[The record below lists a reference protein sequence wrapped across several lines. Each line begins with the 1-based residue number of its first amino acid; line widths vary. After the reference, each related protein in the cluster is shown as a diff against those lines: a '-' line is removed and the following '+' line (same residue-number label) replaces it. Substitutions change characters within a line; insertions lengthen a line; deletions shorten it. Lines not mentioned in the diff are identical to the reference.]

1 MTTHTNDL
9 GQPIGFPMPDWQ
21 PARMPDKSPMEGRYC
36 RVEAI
41 APAHRDDLYEAFLL
55 DAEGRNWTYLPQGPF
70 DSRDAF
76 NNWFPAHC
84 ADSSRITHAIIDQ
97 ATNRALGIASYLRVD
112 PAVGSIEVGYINFA
126 PPLQRTRMA
135 TEAMYL
141 MMARVFDELGYRRYE
156 WKCDSLNEP
165 SRNAALRLGFTY
177 EGHFRQATMYKNRN
191 RDTDWLSI
199 LDSEWPA
206 LKQAFAAW
214 LDESNFDADGK
225 QRATLSSLIDAKR
238 KAA

>member
-135 TEAMYL
+135 TEAMHL

-156 WKCDSLNEP
+156 WKCDALNAP
-165 SRNAALRLGFTY
+165 SRAAALRLGFTY